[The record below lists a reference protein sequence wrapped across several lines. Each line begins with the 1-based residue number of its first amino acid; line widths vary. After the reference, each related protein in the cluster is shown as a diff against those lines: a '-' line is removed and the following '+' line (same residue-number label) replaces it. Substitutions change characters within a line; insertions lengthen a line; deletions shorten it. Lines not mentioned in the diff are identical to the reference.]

1 MTSASFSLL
10 DVPSSVAFS
19 SSAWYEAL
27 ASPSFVSYSSFKAAI
42 FSLSL
47 AAADSAP
54 FCRALLMRSSASVLS
69 RINAS
74 FTALI
79 DSSCELCNSS
89 LTLAISALCAAT
101 KSPSS
106 ALTFSAASE
115 CAAFKASISSAWLF
129 MTSASFSLLDVPS
142 SVAFSSS
149 AWYEALASPSF
160 VSYSSFKAA
169 IFSLSLAAADSAPFC
184 RALLMRSSA
193 SALSCSSP
201 ATAISLASLSRD
213 SCCSTIASFN
223 ARVASS

>member
-47 AAADSAP
+47 AAA

-184 RALLMRSSA
+184 RASLMRSSA